1 MKNETPMATDK
12 PPRRP
17 RDAAATA
24 ERIKGATVQLLA
36 EKGFTG
42 VGVNAV
48 AAAAGVDKQLIYY
61 HFGGLD
67 GLIRQLGGE
76 LAQWIGEPLELVQGE
91 PYGLAMRRLLAAYAD
106 ALRANTLVQRLLAWE
121 LVEPTEALQELE
133 QTRSKAMLPW
143 VMQLR
148 ASAAPP
154 PADLDTPA
162 INAVLLAAVNYL
174 ALREHSVGSFA
185 GVEFRSPEGA
195 ARIARALD
203 LICARTYGAAAKG

>member
-1 MKNETPMATDK
+1 MTDT
-12 PPRRP
+12 PRRARS
-17 RDAAATA
+17 RDSAATI
-24 ERIKGATVQLLA
+24 ERIKAATIRLLA

-48 AAAAGVDKQLIYY
+48 ATAAGVDKQLIYY

-76 LAQWIGEPLELVQGE
+76 LAQWIGEPLQLVQGE

-121 LVEPTEALQELE
+121 LVAPTEALQELE
-133 QTRSKAMLPW
+133 QARSKAMLPW

-148 ASAAPP
+148 SASPP

-203 LICARTYGAAAKG
+203 LICARTYGATPASRRD